1 MLLKKLHNTYHNS
14 NCSKEFE
21 IEIVNELYSFIKR
34 EVIEGYKYLN
44 PYKFAHLQH
53 LSIAQT
59 LKLFMYFCEDG
70 PLEIQLFFECS
81 SPNCVSE
88 RIFLNKDHMQDG
100 LVTCEECDKDYDYD
114 IIKHYVKAYFL
125 LKDEYKTALIQQSES
140 SNPNSTYNILN
151 GMPDNLKDYS
161 PSPSN
166 SEELSPKYRN
176 KNSKS
181 EGENKVSIPIDLPNS
196 ESQDG
201 ETSNATLDLSNS
213 ESHDGST
220 LITTLIQLNIDP
232 DGKPITNSIDSPRK
246 KVATRLIRSHWSTD
260 HE

>member
-166 SEELSPKYRN
+166 SKELSPKYRD
-176 KNSKS
+176 KSSKS

-196 ESQDG
+196 ES
-201 ETSNATLDLSNS
+201 
-213 ESHDGST
+213 HDGST
-220 LITTLIQLNIDP
+220 SVTTLIQLNIDP